1 MSANYHQQI
10 KGYYRDV
17 FVDENNQVLWDILWR
32 SNLIV
37 QNCNVLMA
45 SLMKRH
51 EAMQGILYWAVGKGL
66 PDWDSNNP
74 NRVSTTSKLNNEV
87 ARKAISAEQ
96 IVYINE
102 ANTPTEN
109 PTNRLEVT
117 MEFKGEDVVSSGSL
131 SLREFGLE
139 ILEELDF
146 LSQGYT
152 VRLTESSKENP
163 LKIALKLQQR
173 KEIETAEPDLSF
185 KILKQHTPLDSL
197 YQYQWHLENKGGMAG
212 LTAGAD
218 VKAEEAWDITRGS
231 RDIVVCV
238 MDDGFDLTHPD
249 FTASGKT
256 VSPRDFGQNDFD
268 PNPVSESDNHGTACA
283 GVAVAEENGVGVVGL
298 APRCSFMPVR
308 TSGWLS
314 DNSITSL
321 FQYAIDNNADVISCS
336 WSASAWNFPLS
347 TRMHAIINKA
357 ATQGRSN
364 NKGCVILFAAGNESR
379 PLDGTIN
386 GQVSYQGFALHPNVI
401 AVAAS
406 NSLDKQSSYSNVGPE
421 LTICAPSSGSPGR
434 RIVTTDRRGIN
445 GYSTGDYT
453 IGFGGTSSST
463 PLTAGLAA
471 LILSVNPEL
480 TSAEVKQIIMETADK
495 IDQANGQYV
504 NGHSSLYGHG
514 RINAHKAVE
523 LAAGTGD
530 ENLPEVHFIE
540 HRVNNPI
547 PDRGEIEDSITF
559 PLNVVINE
567 IVINVEITHTW
578 RGDLRVSL
586 KSPNGTEITL
596 VNRTGGSID
605 NIIRS
610 FRSSDDPSLFANILN
625 GSAQGDW
632 SLKIEDMASQD
643 VGVLV
648 KWGLAITY

>member
-1 MSANYHQQI
+1 MNQI
-10 KGYYRDV
+10 KLKRGSREVIFTKVPDRFAVHLKQGRAKDDLALEAACGKPKTSVTHLDYAEPDNMDI
-17 FVDENNQVLWDILWR
+17 FVVREEV
-32 SNLIV
+32 
-37 QNCNVLMA
+37 
-45 SLMKRH
+45 
-51 EAMQGILYWAVGKGL
+51 
-66 PDWDSNNP
+66 
-74 NRVSTTSKLNNEV
+74 KLEETMDDL
-87 ARKAISAEQ
+87 RKAPSSD
-96 IVYINE
+96 IVTHIYALDNLPGSEIIPTGTLTIQFKTE
-102 ANTPTEN
+102 EGNTEREN
-109 PTNRLEVT
+109 ILA
-117 MEFKGEDVVSSGSL
+117 
-131 SLREFGLE
+131 EFGLE

-173 KEIETAEPDLSF
+173 KEIETAEPNISF
-185 KILKQHTPLDSL
+185 QISQKHLPVDSL

-218 VKAEEAWDITRGS
+218 VKAEEAWNITRGS

-238 MDDGFDLTHPD
+238 MDDGFDLDHPD
-249 FTASGKT
+249 FTASGKI

-283 GVAVAEENGVGVVGL
+283 GVALAEENGVGVVGL
-298 APRCSFMPVR
+298 APRCSFMPIR

-314 DNSITSL
+314 DNSITNL
-321 FQYAIDNNADVISCS
+321 FKYAIDNNADVISCS
-336 WSASAWNFPLS
+336 WSARAWDFPLS
-347 TRMHAIINKA
+347 TIMHEIIKKT
-357 ATQGRSN
+357 ATQGRNN

-406 NSLDKQSSYSNVGPE
+406 NSLDKQSNYSNFGPE

-453 IGFGGTSSST
+453 SGFGGTSSST

-480 TSAEVKQIIMETADK
+480 PSAQVKKIMMATADK

-514 RINAHKAVE
+514 RINAYKAVK

-530 ENLPEVHFIE
+530 ENMLEVLFME
-540 HRVNNPI
+540 HRINKPI
-547 PDRGEIEDSITF
+547 PDKGSIEDSITF
-559 PLNVVINE
+559 PLNVIINE
-567 IVINVEITHTW
+567 IEVDVEIKHTY
-578 RGDLRVSL
+578 RGDLKVGLR
-586 KSPNGTEITL
+586 SPNGTEIIL
-596 VNRTGGSID
+596 VNRTGGSADDIVK
-605 NIIRS
+605 S
-610 FRSSDDPSLFANILN
+610 FRSSDDPSLFTNILN
-625 GSAQGDW
+625 SSAQGDW
-632 SLKIEDMASQD
+632 SLKIEDLASQD
-643 VGVLV
+643 VGVLA